1 MRHAAILAVVLTFAG
16 LASHHADAQIAWQKD
31 GPTALAK
38 AKAEGKLML
47 LHFYDDNCI
56 YCDKLE
62 EGAFQ
67 DAKVIEAINR
77 NYVTI
82 KVHAMSNPKLKNQYK
97 VDAFPTEVIVTT
109 DGTLLNKYTSP
120 QNPRHYVLRLAET
133 RMAYTRN
140 LERIAAA
147 KPTSTTQ
154 PAAAPAATQ
163 PVATQPAAATSNGF
177 ALPNAVPTASA
188 TSVTANPAPAN
199 PAPATVSAPSGGFQL
214 PAGPALPPAAALA
227 ADTAS
232 QQVVQSA
239 ELKSNATAVVTETS
253 VPEANAA
260 EAAATN
266 AQPSSAPLASAAK
279 PASSRPKLAMEGFCA
294 VTVVKKEQWVE
305 GKTEFGVIHLGKLYL
320 FASQET
326 MDAFLK
332 EPMLYTPV
340 LNEID
345 VVQFFDEKK
354 IVVGKREWAAFD
366 PVHNRM
372 FFFADEDSLV
382 KFEKQFERYVDPAI
396 DVMQRAVKESNPET

>member
-16 LASHHADAQIAWQKD
+16 LVAHHADAQIAWQKD
-31 GPTALAK
+31 GPTALTK

-47 LHFYDDNCI
+47 LHFYDDNCV

-62 EGAFQ
+62 EGAFK
-67 DAKVIEAINR
+67 DPKVIEAINR
-77 NYVTI
+77 DYVSI
-82 KVHAMSNPKLKNQYK
+82 KVHAMSNPKLKKQYK

-120 QNPRHYVLRLAET
+120 QNPRHYVLRLVET
-133 RMAYTRN
+133 RMAHARN

-147 KPTSTTQ
+147 KPTPTAPAANVPAPTTTVSTQ
-154 PAAAPAATQ
+154 PAAE
-163 PVATQPAAATSNGF
+163 PAAATSNGF
-177 ALPNAVPTASA
+177 ALPSTVPTASA
-188 TSVTANPAPAN
+188 TPVTEQRVASTPAAN
-199 PAPATVSAPSGGFQL
+199 VPSSGFQL
-214 PAGPALPPAAALA
+214 PTGPAMPPAAALA
-227 ADTAS
+227 ADTDS
-232 QQVVQSA
+232 QKVMQSA
-239 ELKSNATAVVTETS
+239 EFKTKVTE
-253 VPEANAA
+253 
-260 EAAATN
+260 
-266 AQPSSAPLASAAK
+266 SAPAASTVDAEPKSAPVAAAK
-279 PASSRPKLAMEGFCA
+279 PANARPKLAMDGFCA
-294 VTVVKKEQWVE
+294 VSVVKQDRWVE

-320 FASQET
+320 FASQDA

-372 FFFADEDSLV
+372 FFFADEESLV
-382 KFEKQFERYVDPAI
+382 KFEQQFERYVDPAI
-396 DVMQRAVKESNPET
+396 DVMKRAVKESNPET